1 MEGIRRRLDGTIWTR
16 SLVLFAIALFCDRFG
31 QGLLNG
37 ARMNFF
43 VDTIGLSGSQVL
55 WLEGIRELPGLA
67 LIFIAAL
74 TMRMPLMRQATLS
87 LVLMAVGY
95 ALFAFVGSYA
105 GLLAAEVTASFGFH
119 LWTPLHHAIG
129 LSLSTKES
137 AGRVLGSL
145 AAVGS
150 LAAIAGM
157 GAIALVS
164 SLFQDMNLRNYYL
177 IGGGFILVS
186 GLVFFILPKDLG
198 QTKVKPARI
207 LVKGR
212 YWLYYVLIFFS
223 GARKLILG
231 SLITLILV
239 QNFHLKV
246 QHMSALTFLSSLL
259 TFMFASRLGAL
270 IDRFGERV
278 TTTASYAIL
287 AVCCLAFATINQ
299 LWILLFFWVLIRL
312 VMPLGMALSTYVYR
326 TAPPEELTPTLTAG
340 VTFDHIS
347 SVGVPFLV
355 SALLPFIAY
364 RGVFVASAALILIS
378 IPFARALQVRVD
390 AMPQPTLSTA
400 D

>member
-1 MEGIRRRLDGTIWTR
+1 MGSILRRFDRTLWTR
-16 SLVLFAIALFCDRFG
+16 TLLLFAVALFCERFG

-43 VDTIGLSGSQVL
+43 VDTLGLSGSQVL

-74 TMRMPLMRQATLS
+74 TMRMPLMRQASLS

-119 LWTPLHHAIG
+119 LWAPLHHAVG

-137 AGRVLGSL
+137 AGRVLGTL

-157 GAIALVS
+157 GAIAVVS
-164 SLFQDMNLRNYYL
+164 SLFQAMPLQNYYL
-177 IGGGFILVS
+177 MGGAFIFLAS
-186 GLVFFILPKDLG
+186 LVFFLMPKELG
-198 QTKVKPARI
+198 QTEVKPARI

-212 YWLYYVLIFFS
+212 YWLYYVLIFFA

-239 QNFHLKV
+239 QNFHLRV
-246 QHMSALTFLSSLL
+246 QHLSALTFFSSLL
-259 TFMFASRLGAL
+259 TFLFASRLGAL
-270 IDRFGERV
+270 IDRFGERI
-278 TTTASYAIL
+278 TTTASYIVL
-287 AVCCLAFATINQ
+287 ALCCVGFATINQ
-299 LWILLFFWVLIRL
+299 LWLLLVFWVLIRL
-312 VMPLGMALSTYVYR
+312 AMPLGMGLSTYVYR
-326 TAPPEELTPTLTAG
+326 VAPPEELTPTLTAG

-355 SALLPFIAY
+355 SAVLPFIAY
-364 RGVFVASAALILIS
+364 RGVFLASAALILVS
-378 IPFARALQVRVD
+378 VPFARALQVRVD
-390 AMPQPTLSTA
+390 AMPRPVMSTA